1 VHTDHPC
8 YAELKPA
15 DLPGVRVLVDGRGI
29 TDPLLWEGIPR
40 RVLGVGV

>member
-29 TDPLLWEGIPR
+29 TDPLLWEEIPR